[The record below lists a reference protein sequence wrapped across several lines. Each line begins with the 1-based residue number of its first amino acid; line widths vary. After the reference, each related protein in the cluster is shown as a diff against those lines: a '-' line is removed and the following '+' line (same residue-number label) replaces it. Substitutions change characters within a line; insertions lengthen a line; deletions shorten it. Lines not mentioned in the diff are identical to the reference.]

1 MNPTPSDANVESFF
15 HQTVN
20 ELAHYLYV
28 LRGCKEGHDVDNWI
42 EAETQL
48 KSRLFLGKR
57 LAGHWLSAS
66 HASEI
71 IEKLIRVKNLS
82 LSYC

>member
-1 MNPTPSDANVESFF
+1 MNPTPDDAKVESFF

-48 KSRLFLGKR
+48 KSRVADNESIYPQACAK
-57 LAGHWLSAS
+57 
-66 HASEI
+66 I
-71 IEKLIRVKNLS
+71 IEA
-82 LSYC
+82 

>member
-1 MNPTPSDANVESFF
+1 MNPTPDDTKVKSFF

-48 KSRLFLGKR
+48 KSRL
-57 LAGHWLSAS
+57 ADNESIYPQASAKITE
-66 HASEI
+66 A
-71 IEKLIRVKNLS
+71 
-82 LSYC
+82 

>member
-1 MNPTPSDANVESFF
+1 MNPTPDDAKVESFF

-48 KSRLFLGKR
+48 KSRL
-57 LAGHWLSAS
+57 ADNESIYPQASAK
-66 HASEI
+66 I
-71 IEKLIRVKNLS
+71 IEA
-82 LSYC
+82 